1 MINKFNRKNNFINF
15 DSMNESLEKVYI
27 DSFDIFISLMRE
39 LDYYENNLINCT
51 TIGEFKPMTIKN
63 INEINVPKFGNLI
76 MDIITN
82 SHYSKETKDKF
93 TSLYLDNACKEL
105 IDYKYELENCE
116 SFWSGVLLKGM
127 VQAIAQM
134 GVSLGIV
141 IDELQSLNN
150 INNGKTLLNLINK
163 SAFIEFMEFNEYYLF
178 KAFDKTSSILKIF
191 REENIQFIIKK
202 IKIIAIFYIFIS
214 IILFCLLIYFIYSF
228 KYLINSFLNF
238 IVILPSKFISKDTKF
253 IYEIIKFGHKYF

>member
-1 MINKFNRKNNFINF
+1 MINKLNRKNNFINF
-15 DSMNESLEKVYI
+15 DSLNESLEKVYI

-93 TSLYLDNACKEL
+93 TSLYSDNACKEI

-141 IDELQSLNN
+141 ID
-150 INNGKTLLNLINK
+150 
-163 SAFIEFMEFNEYYLF
+163 
-178 KAFDKTSSILKIF
+178 
-191 REENIQFIIKK
+191 
-202 IKIIAIFYIFIS
+202 
-214 IILFCLLIYFIYSF
+214 
-228 KYLINSFLNF
+228 
-238 IVILPSKFISKDTKF
+238 
-253 IYEIIKFGHKYF
+253 